1 MESVQPQD
9 IKDWTYYD
17 IVTFILY
24 QQFFK
29 KPHFIID
36 RRAEKRIKVKGSR
49 EVLNQL
55 TLKIRDIS
63 YLFDE
68 GKEEE
73 FIKQLASKFN
83 IRVKDIYDQYT
94 EKISNLEEI
103 QKKDRNFMMMI
114 ALSVIVSYFQ
124 KRSTE
129 STHKMLKEV
138 VNSTI
143 DSKLFTKTLELL
155 DQKADVDLYLLQNL
169 TTLMKY
175 AKLTKIEIAEKHIEK
190 RKKKVIEKILLES
203 ETI

>member
-1 MESVQPQD
+1 MESGQSQN

-17 IVTFILY
+17 VVTFILY

-36 RRAEKRIKVKGSR
+36 RRAEKKIKVKGSR

-68 GKEEE
+68 EKEEE

-83 IRVKDIYDQYT
+83 IRVKDIYDQYI

-143 DSKLFTKTLELL
+143 DSKLFTKALELL
-155 DQKADVDLYLLQNL
+155 YQKADVDLYLLQNL

-190 RKKKVIEKILLES
+190 KREKVIKKIILEA

>member
-1 MESVQPQD
+1 MESGQSQN
-9 IKDWTYYD
+9 IKDWKYYD
-17 IVTFILY
+17 VVTFILH

-36 RRAEKRIKVKGSR
+36 RRAEKKIKVKGSR

-68 GKEEE
+68 EKEEE

-83 IRVKDIYDQYT
+83 IRVKDIYDQYLD
-94 EKISNLEEI
+94 KISNLEEI

-124 KRSTE
+124 KRSSE
-129 STHKMLKEV
+129 STHKILKEV
-138 VNSTI
+138 LNSSM
-143 DSKLFTKTLELL
+143 DPKLFAKSLELL
-155 DQKADVDLYLLQNL
+155 YQKADVDLSLLQNL

-175 AKLTKIEIAEKHIEK
+175 SKLTKIEISKKHIEK
-190 RKKKVIEKILLES
+190 KKENVIKKIILES

>member
-83 IRVKDIYDQYT
+83 IRVKDIYDQYI

-155 DQKADVDLYLLQNL
+155 YQKADVDLYLLQNL

>member
-1 MESVQPQD
+1 MESGQSQN

-17 IVTFILY
+17 VVTFILY

-36 RRAEKRIKVKGSR
+36 RRAEKKIKVKGSR

-68 GKEEE
+68 EKEEE

-83 IRVKDIYDQYT
+83 IRAKDIYDQYT

-138 VNSTI
+138 VNTTI
-143 DSKLFTKTLELL
+143 DAKLFTKTLDLL
-155 DQKADVDLYLLQNL
+155 YQKADVDLYLLQNL

-175 AKLTKIEIAEKHIEK
+175 AKLTKIEISDKHI
-190 RKKKVIEKILLES
+190 KKKKEKVIKKIILES

>member
-1 MESVQPQD
+1 MESGQLQS

-17 IVTFILY
+17 VVTFILY

-36 RRAEKRIKVKGSR
+36 RRAEKKIKVKGSR

-83 IRVKDIYDQYT
+83 IRVKDIYDQYMD
-94 EKISNLEEI
+94 KISNLEEI
-103 QKKDRNFMMMI
+103 QKEDRNFMMMI

-124 KRSTE
+124 KRSTV
-129 STHKMLKEV
+129 STHKILKEV
-138 VNSTI
+138 VNSSM
-143 DSKLFTKTLELL
+143 DSKLFTKSLDLL
-155 DQKADVDLYLLQNL
+155 YQKADVDLSLLQNL
-169 TTLMKY
+169 TILMKY
-175 AKLTKIEIAEKHIEK
+175 AKLTKIAISEKPLN
-190 RKKKVIEKILLES
+190 RKKEKVIKKLIIES
-203 ETI
+203 KMI

>member
-1 MESVQPQD
+1 MESGQSQN
-9 IKDWTYYD
+9 IKDWAYYD
-17 IVTFILY
+17 VVTFILY

-36 RRAEKRIKVKGSR
+36 RRAEKKIKVKGSR
-49 EVLNQL
+49 EVLDQL

-73 FIKQLASKFN
+73 FIKKLASKFN

-143 DSKLFTKTLELL
+143 DTKLFTKALELL
-155 DQKADVDLYLLQNL
+155 YQKADVDLYLLQNL

-175 AKLTKIEIAEKHIEK
+175 AKLTKIEIADKHI
-190 RKKKVIEKILLES
+190 KKKKEKVIKKIILES

>member
-1 MESVQPQD
+1 MESGQSQN

-17 IVTFILY
+17 VVTFILY

-36 RRAEKRIKVKGSR
+36 RRAEKKVKVKGSR

-73 FIKQLASKFN
+73 FIKQLALKFN
-83 IRVKDIYDQYT
+83 IRVKDIYDQYI

-143 DSKLFTKTLELL
+143 DSKLFTKALELL
-155 DQKADVDLYLLQNL
+155 
-169 TTLMKY
+169 
-175 AKLTKIEIAEKHIEK
+175 
-190 RKKKVIEKILLES
+190 
-203 ETI
+203 

>member
-155 DQKADVDLYLLQNL
+155 YQKADVDLYLLQNL

-203 ETI
+203 EKI

>member
-1 MESVQPQD
+1 MESGQSQN
-9 IKDWTYYD
+9 IEDWTYYD
-17 IVTFILY
+17 VVTSILY

-36 RRAEKRIKVKGSR
+36 RRAEKKIKVKGSR

-94 EKISNLEEI
+94 KKISNLEEI

-124 KRSTE
+124 KRSTG

-138 VNSTI
+138 INSTI
-143 DSKLFTKTLELL
+143 DSKLFIKALELL
-155 DQKADVDLYLLQNL
+155 YQKADVDLYLLQNL

-175 AKLTKIEIAEKHIEK
+175 AKLTKIEIAEKHIVK
-190 RKKKVIEKILLES
+190 RKKKVIKKIILES

>member
-1 MESVQPQD
+1 MESGQSQN
-9 IKDWTYYD
+9 IKDWAYYD
-17 IVTFILY
+17 VVTFILY

-36 RRAEKRIKVKGSR
+36 RRAEKKVKVKGSR

-83 IRVKDIYDQYT
+83 IRVKDIYEQYI

-138 VNSTI
+138 VISTI
-143 DSKLFTKTLELL
+143 DSKLFTKALELL
-155 DQKADVDLYLLQNL
+155 YQKADVDLYLLQNL

-190 RKKKVIEKILLES
+190 KREKVIKKIILEA

>member
-1 MESVQPQD
+1 MESGQSQN

-17 IVTFILY
+17 VVTFILY

-36 RRAEKRIKVKGSR
+36 RRAEKKVKVKGSR

-83 IRVKDIYDQYT
+83 IRVKDIYDQYIA
-94 EKISNLEEI
+94 KISNLEEI
-103 QKKDRNFMMMI
+103 QKEDRNFMMMI

-143 DSKLFTKTLELL
+143 DSKLFTKALELL
-155 DQKADVDLYLLQNL
+155 YQKADVDLYLLQNL

-175 AKLTKIEIAEKHIEK
+175 AKLTKIAISDKHI
-190 RKKKVIEKILLES
+190 KKKKEKVIKKIILES

>member
-1 MESVQPQD
+1 MESGQLQS

-17 IVTFILY
+17 VVTFILY

-36 RRAEKRIKVKGSR
+36 RRAEKKIKVKGSR

-63 YLFDE
+63 HLFNE

-83 IRVKDIYDQYT
+83 IRVKDIYDQYID
-94 EKISNLEEI
+94 KISNLEEI
-103 QKKDRNFMMMI
+103 QKEDRNFMMMI

-124 KRSTE
+124 KRSTV
-129 STHKMLKEV
+129 STHKILKEV
-138 VNSTI
+138 VNSSM
-143 DSKLFTKTLELL
+143 DSKLFTKSLDLL
-155 DQKADVDLYLLQNL
+155 YQKADVDLSLLQNL
-169 TTLMKY
+169 TILMKY
-175 AKLTKIEIAEKHIEK
+175 AKLTKIAISEKPLN
-190 RKKKVIEKILLES
+190 RKKEKVIKKLIIQSKI
-203 ETI
+203 I